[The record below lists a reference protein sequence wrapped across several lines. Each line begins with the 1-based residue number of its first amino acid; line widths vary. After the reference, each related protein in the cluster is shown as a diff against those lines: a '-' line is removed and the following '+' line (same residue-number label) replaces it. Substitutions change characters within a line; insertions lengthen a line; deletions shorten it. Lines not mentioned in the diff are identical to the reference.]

1 MTASNKKISQTL
13 ELFST
18 ISKLKDIKRAGWALH
33 GIQNGESVADHSFQ
47 VAIMAMS
54 LAHKV
59 GVDQDRSVL
68 MALLHDIG
76 ESVIG
81 DVITER
87 GGSKLRNH
95 VQKHQDERN
104 AVRLILNKA
113 EMDEYLGI
121 FDEYVAGET
130 PEAQFVR
137 QLDKL
142 EMAIQARKYELSSG
156 IDLGEFYVNARKY
169 ISNQVLLD
177 ILDEVDDVKG

>member
-1 MTASNKKISQTL
+1 MTTKNNRITASL
-13 ELFST
+13 DFFST
-18 ISKLKDIKRAGWALH
+18 ISKLKEIKRAGWVLH

-59 GVDQDRSVL
+59 GVDQNKSVQ
-68 MALLHDIG
+68 MALIHDIG

-87 GGSKLRNH
+87 GGSKLQNH
-95 VQKHQDERN
+95 TQKQLDERN
-104 AVRLILNKA
+104 VVRHILNNA
-113 EMDEYLGI
+113 GMDEYLDI
-121 FDEYVAGET
+121 FDEYIANET

-142 EMAIQARKYELSSG
+142 EMAIQARRYEISSG
-156 IDLGEFYVNARKY
+156 IDLGEFYVNARNH
-169 ISNQVLLD
+169 ITNQILLD
-177 ILDEVDDVKG
+177 ILDQVTNSKI